1 MYKLEYFYY
10 VIEISKSGSISQA
23 AQNLYISQPYLSLIL
38 KELEE
43 MIGFKI
49 FKRTNRGVIPTD
61 AGERFIGYAHEI
73 GALIEELDSLK
84 NIYSTN
90 QLNFSVVS
98 MPSYTVLDLFNSF
111 RELAYNKFKSS
122 KISYVE
128 APNTY
133 IIENVLRGNNDIGIM
148 YTISTSHD
156 IKVKKIENLSLN
168 YVPLLREPLSI
179 IVSKHSKLY
188 NRKRVKLSE
197 LSQLDFLVEDIKL
210 FENKPPIENNPLP
223 DLFKKKHNI
232 TFNNNR
238 SMLYYLTKRDDCFSI
253 GQKSLNITNPL
264 VEMDSLRYIPIEDLN
279 IYSTIG
285 YLTNESRDLSPIS
298 QFFIDFI
305 EDYFKM
311 VNEKIGNTGLE
322 LI

>member
-38 KELEE
+38 KELED
-43 MIGFKI
+43 IVGFKI
-49 FKRTNRGVIPTD
+49 FRRTNRGVIPTD
-61 AGERFIGYAHEI
+61 AGDSFIKYAYKIVSLI
-73 GALIEELDSLK
+73 GELDELK
-84 NIYSTN
+84 NIYSAN
-90 QLNFSVVS
+90 DLNFSVVS

-111 RELAYNKFKSS
+111 REIAYNKFKTS
-122 KISYVE
+122 KISYLE

-133 IIENVLRGNNDIGIM
+133 IIENVLKGINDIGIM

-156 IKVKKIENLSLN
+156 IKIKKIENLSLN
-168 YVPLLREPLSI
+168 YLPLLKEPLSI
-179 IVSKHSKLY
+179 IVSKYSKLY
-188 NRKRVKLSE
+188 HRKQVRISE
-197 LSQLDFLVEDIKL
+197 LRELDFLVEDIKL
-210 FENKPPIENNPLP
+210 FDNKPPIENNPLP

-238 SMLYYLTKRDDCFSI
+238 SMLYYLTKRNDCFSI
-253 GQKSLNITNPL
+253 GQKSLNLTNPL

-285 YLTNESRDLSPIS
+285 YVTSESRELSPIS
-298 QFFIDFI
+298 LFFINFI
-305 EDYFKM
+305 EEYFKKI
-311 VNEKIGNTGLE
+311 NESIDNITLKI
-322 LI
+322 